1 MHLLILTLVINL
13 LIFFQKEFTMINVSL
28 DYIEHN
34 KTITIF
40 THITCLFHLF
50 VISNI
55 FYHEGQLWSL
65 FKLIMKI
72 IIYTFNNNQYPIEIQ
87 F

>member
-13 LIFFQKEFTMINVSL
+13 LIFFQKELTMINLSL

-34 KTITIF
+34 KTITIS
-40 THITCLFHLF
+40 TLITRLFHLF

-55 FYHEGQLWSL
+55 FYHEGATMVFIQANNE
-65 FKLIMKI
+65 
-72 IIYTFNNNQYPIEIQ
+72 NNNIYI
-87 F
+87 

>member
-13 LIFFQKEFTMINVSL
+13 LIFFQKELTMINLSL

-34 KTITIF
+34 KTITIS
-40 THITCLFHLF
+40 TLITCLFHLF

-55 FYHEGQLWSL
+55 FYHEGATMVFIQANNE
-65 FKLIMKI
+65 
-72 IIYTFNNNQYPIEIQ
+72 NNNIYI
-87 F
+87 